1 MSASFNWQGKWKPIF
16 LICSGLRTD
25 RQEKLTHVWIV
36 RFVWSGKDNVYKSWF
51 VEREGRSSF
60 NLSSGSL
67 LHFHNLEWKIEK
79 NLKWHVH
86 MTVDYCYAFM
96 CIYDLPIGI
105 TQLCTTVTLSPP
117 GDRLLKFLVCLLSF
131 FFFNCV
137 WNCKTASHIW
147 QWDLKSVDQ
156 VFLLPMEYEG
166 RETII

>member
-25 RQEKLTHVWIV
+25 QQEKLTHVWIV

-67 LHFHNLEWKIEK
+67 LHFHNLERKIEK

-117 GDRLLKFLVCLLSF
+117 GDRLLKFLVFIKF
-131 FFFNCV
+131 FFLIVCETVKQHRIYDNGI
-137 WNCKTASHIW
+137 WNLWTRCFCY
-147 QWDLKSVDQ
+147 QWNMKEER
-156 VFLLPMEYEG
+156 P
-166 RETII
+166 